1 MYCKG
6 VNYIM
11 NRCRNTCIR
20 LTEAMYQDIKKLA
33 DLDERSVSSFV
44 RLTLARVIAEH
55 HEEMEDK

>member
-1 MYCKG
+1 MYHKG
-6 VNYIM
+6 VILL
-11 NRCRNTCIR
+11 NRDRYASIR

-33 DLDERSVSSFV
+33 DKDERSVSSFI

>member
-1 MYCKG
+1 
-6 VNYIM
+6 M
-11 NRCRNTCIR
+11 NRCKNTCIR

-33 DLDERSVSSFV
+33 DKDERSVSSFV